1 MSCARRKNLGS
12 GYSKT
17 CDSEQAKETVSAMKQ
32 LVEARAAQ
40 DAKLFP
46 PLQAVPPLQVSPLH
60 QTVKVMQ
67 RTEPPDFSNS
77 LVSTSI
83 KR

>member
-17 CDSEQAKETVSAMKQ
+17 YDSEQAKETVSAMKQ
-32 LVEARAAQ
+32 LMDARAAQ
-40 DAKLFP
+40 DAKLLP
-46 PLQAVPPLQVSPLH
+46 PLQAVPPL

>member
-32 LVEARAAQ
+32 LMEARAAQ

-46 PLQAVPPLQVSPLH
+46 PLQAVP

-83 KR
+83 NR

>member
-12 GYSKT
+12 GYVKE
-17 CDSEQAKETVSAMKQ
+17 CDSMKSKEVANAAAAKLAE
-32 LVEARAAQ
+32 RAAQ

-46 PLQAVPPLQVSPLH
+46 PLNHNVS
-60 QTVKVMQ
+60 VIQ
-67 RTEPPDFSNS
+67 RTDPPDFSNS